1 MQRFI
6 CALFSVLA
14 LAHALPYGGSS
25 SSSSS
30 GGYGG
35 SSSGGYGAPAAA
47 PAPSYTSG
55 DVIVSQEPAVLYNIP
70 APSAWN
76 ISPARAAGPVLTPV
90 DARTISGSG
99 TASSLIGISS
109 RPSAIAAAASANVPL
124 NAGSYKLLIVPSYEV
139 PNIVGPEPAV
149 PKSPAGVGAGG
160 SGGQG
165 YGGQGYSAPASQV
178 VSY

>member
-6 CALFSVLA
+6 CAFFSVLA
-14 LAHALPYGGSS
+14 LAHALPYGGG

-30 GGYGG
+30 GSYGG
-35 SSSGGYGAPAAA
+35 SSSGGYGAPAS
-47 PAPSYTSG
+47 APSYTSG

-76 ISPARAAGPVLTPV
+76 LSPAAAAGPVLTPV

-149 PKSPAGVGAGG
+149 PKSPAGG
-160 SGGQG
+160 SRAQG

>member
-6 CALFSVLA
+6 CAFFSVLA
-14 LAHALPYGGSS
+14 LAHALPYGG
-25 SSSSS
+25 
-30 GGYGG
+30 YG
-35 SSSGGYGAPAAA
+35 SYGAPAAA

-55 DVIVSQEPAVLYNIP
+55 DVIVSQDPAVLYNIP

-76 ISPARAAGPVLTPV
+76 LSPAAAAGPVLIPV
-90 DARTISGSG
+90 DAKTISGPG
-99 TASSLIGISS
+99 KASSLIGISS

-160 SGGQG
+160 SGAHGSRAHG